1 MALEVFS
8 MDLKNNQITVR
19 EILSNP
25 QAVALFH
32 RELPALASSPM
43 LRMSQS
49 LTLESLLRLAKGNLP
64 SQQIQRILKD
74 LQEI

>member
-1 MALEVFS
+1 

-25 QAVALFH
+25 QAVALLH
-32 RELPALASSPM
+32 RELPNLANSPM
-43 LRMSQS
+43 LRMSQG
-49 LTLESLLRLAKGNLP
+49 LTLDSLLRLAKGKLP
-64 SQQIQRILKD
+64 PQQVQRIMKE